1 MIYIINNT
9 HIVDR
14 YTVYLYNKEDNL
26 CSLRIGIYIIGMLD
40 IVYRNSEQ
48 RGIKMKK
55 WNEMLSNGNGIK
67 TVSLF
72 SGIGGMDL
80 GFIQNGFDIIWAND
94 FDKDA
99 VATYKANVDTRIEYG
114 DINDLVDQIPP
125 HDVLLA
131 GFPCQPFSMMGGQKG
146 FQDER
151 GTLFF
156 TIEKIL
162 KAHKPKI
169 IVLENVRNLR
179 THNNG
184 RTLNKMLT
192 ILQEKLGYTVHYDVL
207 NSADYGLP
215 QTRRRIFMVGFLND
229 YFDEAAENFILP
241 KGTELQTTTFDL
253 LDEEVD
259 KKYFLSEKIL
269 PTILSDGTGGYKS
282 KSEIDLPVAKPLT
295 ATMHKMHRAN
305 QDNYFTDVKNR
316 SKFKDDPERRISNIR
331 RLTPNECRKLQG
343 FPDDW
348 KFVVSDT
355 QAYRQFGNAVS
366 VNVSMALANSI
377 RNFLDKGER

>member
-1 MIYIINNT
+1 
-9 HIVDR
+9 
-14 YTVYLYNKEDNL
+14 
-26 CSLRIGIYIIGMLD
+26 
-40 IVYRNSEQ
+40 
-48 RGIKMKK
+48 MKK
-55 WNEMLSNGNGIK
+55 WNEMISNGNGIK

-131 GFPCQPFSMMGGQKG
+131 GFPCQPFSMMGSQKG

-162 KAHKPKI
+162 TAHKPKI

-229 YFDEAAENFILP
+229 YFDEAAKNFILP

-253 LDEEVD
+253 LDEDVD

-316 SKFKDDPERRISNIR
+316 SKFKDTPERRISNVR

-366 VNVSMALANSI
+366 VNVSMALAKSI